1 MTFLVLV
8 ILLLFKFGLISL
20 LDHGLWTRKSQV
32 QNQKFGFK
40 NLERYIKIEKKNLH
54 FNGIKQSKLQW
65 MVVEIKFMK
74 GENFKQKVKKW
85 PKNF

>member
-40 NLERYIKIEKKNLH
+40 NLERYIKIEKKIAIFWCKAIKNLMDGSQDKIH
-54 FNGIKQSKLQW
+54 QR
-65 MVVEIKFMK
+65 
-74 GENFKQKVKKW
+74 
-85 PKNF
+85 